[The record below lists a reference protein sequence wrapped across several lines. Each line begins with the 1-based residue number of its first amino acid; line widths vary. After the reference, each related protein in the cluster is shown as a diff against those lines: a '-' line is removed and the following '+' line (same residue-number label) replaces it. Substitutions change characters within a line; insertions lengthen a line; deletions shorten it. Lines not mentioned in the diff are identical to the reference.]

1 MKLFAIFLA
10 LAIGTVAGIAASQ
23 DAEANR
29 VTVTGEIVRYEAGR
43 TIVLRDAD
51 GREVTYAIAPTI
63 SPQAGI
69 VVGRRVTIVTEPS
82 ANETVMVTRI
92 TAEDGPDS
100 APATM
105 SGRTAAAPSVEAK
118 SQITSTLGTVSAYEP
133 GRTITILRPNATT
146 VTYAIDANSAV
157 PTGISAG
164 RRVVIRTITRPGL
177 DQPVVRKVSYSKTT
191 KKATRK

>member
-63 SPQAGI
+63 SSQVGI

-105 SGRTAAAPSVEAK
+105 SGRTAAPSVEAK

>member
-1 MKLFAIFLA
+1 MKLFAMFLA

-43 TIVLRDAD
+43 TIVLRDAE

-63 SPQAGI
+63 SAQAGI
-69 VVGRRVTIVTEPS
+69 VVGRRVTIVAEPS

-100 APATM
+100 ALTTM
-105 SGRTAAAPSVEAK
+105 SGRTAVAPPIGAK

-157 PTGISAG
+157 PTGISTG

-177 DQPVVRKVSYSKTT
+177 EQPVVRKVSYSKTT
-191 KKATRK
+191 RKATRK